1 MFNIMDVHEL
11 FWWARL
17 KISYCLFRL
26 NYYFTEIGLIKS
38 YKKKY
43 SKL

>member
-1 MFNIMDVHEL
+1 MININDL
-11 FWWARL
+11 FWLLRC